1 MAQESRRFEM
11 TMEVSIHG
19 FAFGG
24 RAVGRR
30 PDGKVCFVRGGI
42 PGEKVR
48 VKLTADKKNYS
59 EGVLEEVLTPSD
71 RRLVPECPN
80 RCPGCSYAH
89 IPYEMELEW
98 KQRQFRSFA
107 EKAHL
112 QSRSEDFLRDP
123 VGAPVRTG
131 WRNKIRL
138 SLEFAPDGTVRAGYR
153 DEDNRT
159 LIPVTDCPLAVPP
172 IREELKRGDWRRT
185 LTGKEK
191 TVTFRWT
198 EQDGVRVYCGK
209 GGKSVMTDQLSGFGA
224 FQVGEGSFFQINPYM
239 SGKLAAEVLRLTEG
253 AGLDRMVELYC
264 GCGCFSILCA
274 EKLPALR
281 TFGIELDAGSIRCA
295 RENAD
300 RHGVSGR
307 IVFAAGDCG
316 KVFRQKYSDGSLTK
330 TILPADA
337 SKSAWDCG
345 KVFRQKYSDG
355 FLTDT
360 LLLIDPPRT
369 GSDPAVLDL
378 ICRSKAAGIIY
389 VSCSPDT
396 LFRDLAKL
404 ETAGYRIR
412 ESRLL
417 DLFPTTAHF
426 ESVTFLE
433 MPGSH
438 IGR

>member
-1 MAQESRRFEM
+1 M
-11 TMEVSIHG
+11 TTEVLIYG

-48 VKLTADKKNYS
+48 VKLSSDKKNYS
-59 EGVLEEVLTPSD
+59 EGVLEEILTHSAQ
-71 RRLVPECPN
+71 RLVPECPN

-107 EKAHL
+107 EKARL
-112 QSRSEDFLRDP
+112 QSRPEDFLREP
-123 VGAPVRTG
+123 LGAPVRTG

-138 SLEFAPDGTVRAGYR
+138 SLESGPDHSIRAGYR

-159 LIPVTDCPLAVPP
+159 LIPVTDCPLAVPE
-172 IREELKRGDWRRT
+172 IRQELKSGNWRT
-185 LTGKEK
+185 ILTGKEK

-198 EQDGVRVYCGK
+198 AQDGVRIYCGK
-209 GGKSVMTDQLSGFGA
+209 GVKSTVTDQLSGFGP
-224 FQVGEGSFFQINPYM
+224 FVTGESSFFQINPYM
-239 SGKLAAEVLRLTEG
+239 SGKLAGEVLRLTEA
-253 AGLDRMVELYC
+253 AGTEQMVELYC

-274 EKLPALR
+274 ENLPRLR
-281 TFGIELDAGSIRCA
+281 TFGIELDAEAIRCA
-295 RENAD
+295 ERNAELHEVAD
-300 RHGVSGR
+300 RTA
-307 IVFAAGDCG
+307 FAAGDCG
-316 KVFRQKYSDGSLTK
+316 QVFRQKYSDGQLTE
-330 TILPADA
+330 A
-337 SKSAWDCG
+337 
-345 KVFRQKYSDG
+345 
-355 FLTDT
+355 
-360 LLLIDPPRT
+360 LLLTDPPRT
-369 GSDPAVLDL
+369 GLDPSVLKS

-417 DLFPTTAHF
+417 DLFPSTAHF

-433 MPGSH
+433 KIYLP
-438 IGR
+438 

>member
-1 MAQESRRFEM
+1 M
-11 TMEVSIHG
+11 TTEVSIHG

-24 RAVGRR
+24 RAVGRC

-48 VKLTADKKNYS
+48 VKLFADKKNYS
-59 EGVLEEVLTPSD
+59 EGVLEEVLTPSEQ
-71 RRLVPECPN
+71 RLIPECPN

-107 EKAHL
+107 EKARL
-112 QSRSEDFLRDP
+112 QSRPEDFLRGP

-138 SLEFAPDGTVRAGYR
+138 SLEFSPDGTVKAGYR

-172 IREELKRGDWRRT
+172 IREELKRGDWRGS

-191 TVTFRWT
+191 SVTFRWT
-198 EQDGVRVYCGK
+198 AQDGVRIYCGK
-209 GGKSVMTDQLSGFGA
+209 GGNSIVTDELSGFGS

-239 SGKLAAEVLRLTEG
+239 SGKLAGEVLRLTEA
-253 AGLDRMVELYC
+253 AGPERMVELYC

-274 EKLPALR
+274 EKLPRLR
-281 TFGIELDAGSIRCA
+281 TFGIELDAGAIRCA
-295 RENAD
+295 RENAE
-300 RHGVSGR
+300 RHGVAGR
-307 IVFAAGDCG
+307 TGFAAGDCG
-316 KVFRQKYSDGSLTK
+316 Q
-330 TILPADA
+330 
-337 SKSAWDCG
+337 
-345 KVFRQKYSDG
+345 VFRQKYSDG
-355 FLTDT
+355 FLTDALRLTEAGKGGREFRQKDSDGILTDT
-360 LLLIDPPRT
+360 LLLVDPPRT
-369 GSDPAVLDL
+369 GLDPAVLDL
-378 ICRSKAAGIIY
+378 ICRSSAKWVIY

-404 ETAGYRIR
+404 ETAGWRIR

-417 DLFPTTAHF
+417 DLFPSTAHF

-433 MPGSH
+433 KLS
-438 IGR
+438 GRIV